1 MSVSVTASLV
11 GVLSKQPNGSSWFS
25 AHFWPVLYCRSYY
38 TAVRVIP
45 IIRVLSFGTFSQN
58 SGLRKFR
65 YRTLI
70 FATCCQLR
78 STNVDVQCDKL
89 ATVVGQTK
97 LTILAPSTFDQRNTP
112 VCHTERSAVC
122 RTRCMWSSSLRSAF
136 CRSWYLA
143 LNRSATQV
151 QQLYL

>member
-1 MSVSVTASLV
+1 MSVSVTALLV

-45 IIRVLSFGTFSQN
+45 IQN